1 VRGVSRSDG
10 PLHRQRAA
18 VHDDVPD
25 ALAEVLIYN
34 VLWFTLPIATL
45 AICVVNPEAARRAVE
60 ALQDWISGHRR
71 GLLTGVSFGAGAALV
86 VRGVLAL

>member
-1 VRGVSRSDG
+1 
-10 PLHRQRAA
+10 
-18 VHDDVPD
+18 
-25 ALAEVLIYN
+25 VLIYN

-45 AICVVNPEAARRAVE
+45 AICVVNPEAARRAVD